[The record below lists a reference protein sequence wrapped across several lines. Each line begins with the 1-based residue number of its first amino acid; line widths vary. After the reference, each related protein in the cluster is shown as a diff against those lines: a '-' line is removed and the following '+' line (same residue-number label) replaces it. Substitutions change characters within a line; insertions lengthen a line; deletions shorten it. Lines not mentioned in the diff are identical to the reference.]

1 MNNSECLK
9 VLAVLQAAY
18 PHAFKGMT
26 RPQAEA
32 MQALWAETF
41 ARDHYEEVAAAVK
54 AIIASDPSE
63 WPPAIGKVRQVMIA
77 RRPQDG
83 RTELEAWDLVRKAL
97 RNGTYGA
104 EAEYAKLPEDVQ
116 RAVGSPAQIRA
127 WAAAPEEET
136 ETVMQSNFLRSYRA
150 VQEQIK
156 QEERY
161 GKIDYAKL
169 SRNVDQVR
177 EIGQRGDD

>member
-1 MNNSECLK
+1 
-9 VLAVLQAAY
+9 
-18 PHAFKGMT
+18 MT
-26 RPQAEA
+26 RDETKRLIQAMA
-32 MQALWAETF
+32 TAWPNYRPPNLTDVVNLWASLF
-41 ARDHYEEVAAAVK
+41 ASYPYEVVSKALQVYMMQDNAFAPSPGQLVAL
-54 AIIASDPSE
+54 IPTGDT
-63 WPPAIGKVRQVMIA
+63 G
-77 RRPQDG
+77 RRS
-83 RTELEAWDLVRKAL
+83 ELEAWSLVRKAL

-104 EAEYAKLPEDVQ
+104 ETEYAKLPEDVQ

-161 GKIDYAKL
+161 GKIDYAEL
-169 SRNVDQVR
+169 SRHADAVR